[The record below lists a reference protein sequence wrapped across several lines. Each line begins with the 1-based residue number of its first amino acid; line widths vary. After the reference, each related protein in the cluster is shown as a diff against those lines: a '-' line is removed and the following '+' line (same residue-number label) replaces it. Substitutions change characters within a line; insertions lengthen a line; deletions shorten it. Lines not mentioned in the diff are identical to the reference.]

1 MTYRVYTAE
10 LRQFGAPA
18 IIIVTSW
25 QTPDEVLHAEWF
37 AIQGTQLASEPISSA
52 NRNHPDLPFES
63 EDDMVVEALRGARV
77 NGIRY
82 RSTCVRR
89 RRRKGTRCFWRKRGY
104 GVALLH
110 LRKLP
115 LIPDA
120 LNYAPSST
128 ELSDCRL
135 LLALMKR
142 FTSSN
147 KLTGSADRGER
158 SEAATMLRRADQNIR
173 IRGAALRSK
182 PLGFSSAVFCC
193 GGPEDSR
200 YCRRIDGWRHR
211 RSDCRLPASTGL
223 TYGRRENPLLQSG

>member
-1 MTYRVYTAE
+1 M
-10 LRQFGAPA
+10 G
-18 IIIVTSW
+18 
-25 QTPDEVLHAEWF
+25 
-37 AIQGTQLASEPISSA
+37 
-52 NRNHPDLPFES
+52 
-63 EDDMVVEALRGARV
+63 
-77 NGIRY
+77 
-82 RSTCVRR
+82 
-89 RRRKGTRCFWRKRGY
+89 K

-115 LIPDA
+115 LKPDA

-128 ELSDCRL
+128 ELSDYRL
-135 LLALMKR
+135 LLTLMKR

-147 KLTGSADRGER
+147 KLTGCQAAHQRRGAADRGER
-158 SEAATMLRRADQNIR
+158 GEAATMLRRADQNIR

-193 GGPEDSR
+193 GGLEDSR

-223 TYGRRENPLLQSG
+223 TYGRRENPQLQSG